1 MKKLLSIIVLT
12 LLMTERTSIGTPLEL
27 GGNTNF
33 WEDNDIFAPVKEV
46 LENLKNNTYDKT
58 LSNVGDNNLDND
70 LVNQGIDLSN
80 LNMIVIGFLIMFFIV
95 WFTRRTRKLNLEEY
109 NKKHKKKF
117 QTYEDLKEH
126 LDKEKEKQLLNE
138 EKKVNKEK
146 LTYKFGSNE
155 QYLGNMPDGLQ
166 KWFRKFMKGQ
176 SFDEDDVDALA
187 QQEEKSSSDLGGSLK
202 RLKKMYNN
210 GSLSKA
216 EFEKAKNKLLK

>member
-1 MKKLLSIIVLT
+1 
-12 LLMTERTSIGTPLEL
+12 MTERKSIGVPLEL

-33 WEDNDIFAPVKEV
+33 WEDHDFLAPLKEV

-80 LNMIVIGFLIMFFIV
+80 PNMIVIGFLIMFFIV

-117 QTYEDLKEH
+117 QTYGDLEEH
-126 LDKEKEKQLLNE
+126 LDKEKEKRLLNE

-155 QYLGNMPDGLQ
+155 Q
-166 KWFRKFMKGQ
+166 
-176 SFDEDDVDALA
+176 

>member
-1 MKKLLSIIVLT
+1 MADRK
-12 LLMTERTSIGTPLEL
+12 SIGVPLEL

-33 WEDNDIFAPVKEV
+33 WEEHDILAPLKEV

-117 QTYEDLKEH
+117 QTYGDLEEH
-126 LDKEKEKQLLNE
+126 LDKEKEKRLLNE
-138 EKKVNKEK
+138 EE
-146 LTYKFGSNE
+146 G
-155 QYLGNMPDGLQ
+155 DGDGD
-166 KWFRKFMKGQ
+166 GQ
-176 SFDEDDVDALA
+176 SDNGEGEASDDVDALA